1 MAKSIQEMAREF
13 SLGYLTKE
21 ERDASF
27 KAFVEGYR
35 AGFKDKVQRDDW
47 DLSFAPSAFQP
58 ILYEW
63 ICYRKEIKKSF
74 KSIKSVQASYKQLYE
89 LSDGNP
95 QTAMKIVEQSIAS
108 SWQGLFQLKNNDD
121 NRHYNSKR
129 EETGSDRSLF
139 SYADEIL
146 QGYKQ

>member
-1 MAKSIQEMAREF
+1 MAKSIQEKAREF

-21 ERDASF
+21 EKDA
-27 KAFVEGYR
+27 AFAAYIEGYR

-47 DLSFAPSAFQP
+47 DLSFALNAFQP

-74 KSIKSVQASYKQLYE
+74 KSIKSVQAAYKQLYE

-95 QTAMKIVEQSIAS
+95 SIAMKIVEQSIAS
-108 SWQGLFQLKNNDD
+108 SWQGLFPLKQNDNNR
-121 NRHYNSKR
+121 NNFGKPR
-129 EETGSDRSLF
+129 ENGDSESLF
-139 SYADEIL
+139 SIANQLL
-146 QGYKQ
+146 QDYQ